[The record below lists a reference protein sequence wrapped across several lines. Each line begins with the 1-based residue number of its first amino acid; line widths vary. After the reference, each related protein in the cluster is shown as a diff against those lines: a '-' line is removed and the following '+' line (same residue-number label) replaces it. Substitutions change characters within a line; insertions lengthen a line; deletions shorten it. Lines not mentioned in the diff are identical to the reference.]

1 MLRGAASH
9 VGATDIQQV
18 LLEGM
23 LLCHASLLLL
33 AWGRVRVW
41 TLLGPGQG
49 LLIDRFDGCGPGEEL
64 LIVRILLFEVMP
76 IAQAM
81 HPAALM
87 QALMTSVAGR
97 EVAAEHAAVVLADQ
111 LFDHFPFS
119 RMMVLKIADVRRG
132 GTPDVAIAAIFSPP
146 RLIGLPRWARDG
158 LRFAPSQAGP
168 RLAFEPVHLLHN
180 LATV

>member
-33 AWGRVRVW
+33 AWGKVRVR
-41 TLLGPGQG
+41 TLLGPGHG
-49 LLIDRFDGCGPGEEL
+49 LLIARFDGCGPGEEL
-64 LIVRILLFEVMP
+64 LIVRILHFEFMP

-97 EVAAEHAAVVLADQ
+97 EVAAEHAAVVLAAQ

-119 RMMVLKIADVRRG
+119 RMMLLNIADVRRG
-132 GTPDVAIAAIFSPP
+132 GTPDVAIAAIFSPL
-146 RLIGLPRWARDG
+146 RLIGLPRRTAAHLPFVRT
-158 LRFAPSQAGP
+158 
-168 RLAFEPVHLLHN
+168 RLP
-180 LATV
+180 

>member
-1 MLRGAASH
+1 MLRGEGSH
-9 VGATDIQQV
+9 LGATDIQQV

-33 AWGRVRVW
+33 AWGKVRVR
-41 TLLGPGQG
+41 TLLGPGHG

-119 RMMVLKIADVRRG
+119 RMMVLNIADVRRG
-132 GTPDVAIAAIFSPP
+132 GTPDVASAAIFSPP
-146 RLIGLPRWARDG
+146 PP
-158 LRFAPSQAGP
+158 LRFHRCP
-168 RLAFEPVHLLHN
+168 RLRPHFVYTPLGPPSFL
-180 LATV
+180 